1 MKKDIK
7 KELLQSLKADMKKM
21 MLEDKKPILERLL
34 PKPESMEHEMEEG
47 EGMQKVTVMADS
59 KEGLEKGLSK
69 AQQIMKAKLGKK
81 SEK

>member
-7 KELLQSLKADMKKM
+7 KELLKSLKADMKKM
-21 MLEDKKPILERLL
+21 MVEDKKPILESLL
-34 PKPESMEHEMEEG
+34 PKMDEEMPEGGSE
-47 EGMQKVTVMADS
+47 MQKVTVMSDS
-59 KEGLEKGLSK
+59 PEGLEKGLSK